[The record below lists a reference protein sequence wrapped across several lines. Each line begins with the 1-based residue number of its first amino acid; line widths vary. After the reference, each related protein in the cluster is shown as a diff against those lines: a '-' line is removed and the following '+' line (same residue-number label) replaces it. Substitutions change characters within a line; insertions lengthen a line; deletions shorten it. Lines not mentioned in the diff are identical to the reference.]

1 MKDYE
6 FETYKYDDLGA
17 FGRKTFRIKAPKGI
31 DPNLITKIIFQSG
44 PLSIVI
50 NNPTFPYEFSP
61 TAEQTAQLDFKN
73 PCYLKL
79 FDSEGRGSTYPVKLN
94 IIANRQVVFENCNKE
109 KEETSTQRRK
119 MINND

>member
-1 MKDYE
+1 MAD
-6 FETYKYDDLGA
+6 FEVNTYKYDDMGA

-31 DPNLITKIIFQSG
+31 DPELISKIIFQSG

-50 NNPTFPYEFSP
+50 SNPTFPYEFSP
-61 TAEQTAQLDFKN
+61 TAEQTAKLDFRN

-79 FDSEGRGSTYPVKLN
+79 FDSENRGTTYPVKLN
-94 IIANRQVVFENCNKE
+94 IIANKQVVFENCDNK
-109 KEETSTQRRK
+109 KENTSTQRRK